1 MVTRKLDAKCRITF
15 EVYAKTTPPKSRLYL
30 ASTLNDWRTDDPD
43 YKLEEVEP
51 GHWRLEI
58 EVIRG
63 ELLEYKLTRGT
74 WRTVEVN
81 EQGQEGENRRL
92 QVFGT
97 TTVRVDVPHWKDQAS
112 ERRPARRRKT
122 DVRVLGP
129 FSIPVLDREREVV
142 VYLPPNYASEPD
154 RRFPVLYMFD
164 GQNLFDPATAFNVD
178 WQVDLT
184 CDKLIR
190 AGEIA
195 PVIVVGIY
203 NGGDKRLSEQSPWRD
218 ARFDAL
224 GEGHAF
230 LRWVVGGLKD
240 HVDSKYRTLTAP
252 EHTGVAG
259 SSMGGLTA
267 LYAAFRFPLVFG
279 RAAALS
285 PAFWFAR
292 GQIFRY
298 VAAQQRPVGAKIYL
312 DCGEKETARVHP
324 KRDFYKVAHS
334 MVDLLRLQGFRDHED
349 LLWVSDPQGVHSEAC
364 WARRMGGAL
373 KFLFPGDG
381 TPLPAASAAPS
392 SSVTRH

>member
-1 MVTRKLDAKCRITF
+1 MVTRKLDAKCRITI
-15 EVYAKTTPPKSRLYL
+15 EVYAKTTPPKSRVYL
-30 ASTLNDWRTDDPD
+30 VSTLNDWRTDDPA
-43 YKLEEVEP
+43 YQFTEVEP
-51 GHWRLEI
+51 GHWRLEV
-58 EVIRG
+58 EVGRG
-63 ELLEYKLTRGT
+63 ALLEYKITRGT
-74 WRTVEVN
+74 WRTVEVD
-81 EQGQEGENRRL
+81 EQGQELENRRL
-92 QVFGT
+92 TVFGT
-97 TTVRVDVPHWKDQAS
+97 TTVRIDVPHWRDQAS
-112 ERRPARRRKT
+112 ERRPLRRRKT
-122 DVRVLGP
+122 DVRISGP
-129 FSIPVLDREREVV
+129 FPIPVLGREREVA
-142 VYLPPNYASEPD
+142 VYLPPNYLSEPD

-184 CDKLIR
+184 CDRLIR

-203 NGGDKRLSEQSPWRD
+203 NGGEKRLSEQSPWKDGRLD
-218 ARFDAL
+218 AM

-240 HVDSKYRTLTAP
+240 HIDSKYRTLSEPA
-252 EHTGVAG
+252 HTGVAG

-267 LYAAFRFPLVFG
+267 LYAGYRYPLVFG
-279 RAAALS
+279 RVAALS

-298 VAAQQRPVGAKIYL
+298 VAAQTRPPAAKVYL
-312 DCGEKETARVHP
+312 DCGERETARVHP

-334 MVDLLRLQGFRDHED
+334 MVDLLRLQGFEDDRD

-364 WARRMGGAL
+364 WARRLGPAL

-381 TPLPAASAAPS
+381 KPLQTPPATSPTG
-392 SSVTRH
+392 VIRH